1 MYTFRYMYNPEK
13 NQDVVLHVVAPDG
26 ATTPYH
32 SRRIKDEYPA
42 WKADSFYQWSQ
53 YGQKKRKRMK
63 ERFFEEEERE
73 TMKYIINKFD
83 ENVPVSLDTCTVSS
97 CSPCV
102 SSSNYVWTIN
112 TVPGNIVAMNG
123 VELKQEEQEPTMAT
137 LNATTD
143 LVAQQKNYALTR
155 LDNLKYF
162 KRNPL
167 KAAFGLKDDDYPN
180 NIKELRERFATGR
193 YVIDGKDEDNFWGLG
208 ESIRFRDPAKKE
220 DYEGYAKANEKMEAA
235 FTAARDTI
243 ILTDADPIKVI
254 SDFESATFH

>member
-53 YGQKKRKRMK
+53 YGQKKRQRMK

-102 SSSNYVWTIN
+102 STDCVIYTIADGGL
-112 TVPGNIVAMNG
+112 VRSVNG
-123 VELKQEEQEPTMAT
+123 VELNEKEQEPTMAT
-137 LNATTD
+137 LNATAD
-143 LVAQQKNYALTR
+143 LVAQQKNYALNR
-155 LDNLKYF
+155 LDSLKWN
-162 KRNPL
+162 KREPM
-167 KAAFGLKDDDYPN
+167 AVAFGLRDDDYPK
-180 NIKELRERFATGR
+180 NIKELRERFASGR
-193 YVIDGKDEDNFWGLG
+193 YVIKGKDDDDFWGLG
-208 ESIRFRDPAKKE
+208 EAIRFRDPAKKE
-220 DYEGYAKANEKMEAA
+220 DREGYDEAQEKMDAA
-235 FTAARDTI
+235 YTAARDTI
-243 ILTDADPIKVI
+243 VLTDTDPVKVLT
-254 SDFESATFH
+254 DFESATFH